1 MNQNYQEVPNQ
12 RQLTENDKVY
22 MLILAGGMG
31 ARIIQTVYIRSLI
44 KIRKKERNT
53 YPILVVDNTLIGHM
67 VSEAMAGENVFGVQA
82 NENPHSWPNDPG
94 VIPIDDGFEHGIYLD
109 SWRAQ
114 NQFFNRDG
122 NILPKLIKNN
132 IDRVYSI
139 EYGFSLTKLIT
150 QHRYKNDPKSF
161 ICNLYSKSMATP
173 LEYDGGYPL
182 LQINNRNRDVDKIVN
197 SSPKPVV
204 LVHLGVDRNPQ
215 ELMSGINYRTH
226 KVWSLKQ
233 WAELATKLKDKYS
246 FIQVY
251 ANEYNPEIPNMQSI
265 RVDNLNPVL
274 QILQSNK
281 CKFFISID
289 NYLPHLAA
297 SLYPSIK
304 RRGIVLWGSVSPHV
318 WGWKH
323 NINIWNTN
331 SCDQNDL
338 GCWRP
343 NMFDQ
348 DQNGKLWVC
357 PSYSC
362 MKSISVQQVLNNVTK
377 IEQITTK
384 DGNNNNKTVML

>member
-1 MNQNYQEVPNQ
+1 MNQNNQ
-12 RQLTENDKVY
+12 VRITETDKVY

-31 ARIIQTVYIRSLI
+31 ARIIQTTFIRSLI
-44 KIRKKERNT
+44 NLRKKEKNN
-53 YPILVVDNTLIGHM
+53 YPILVVDNSIIGHM
-67 VSEAMAGENVFGVQA
+67 VSAAMSGQNVYGVQIPESP
-82 NENPHSWPNDPG
+82 NQWPHDPG
-94 VIPIDDGFEHGIYLD
+94 VIPIEDGFEHGIYLD

-114 NQFFNRDG
+114 NQFFNRDE
-122 NILPKLIKNN
+122 NIVPKLIKNN

-150 QHRYKNDPKSF
+150 QHRYRNDPNSF

-173 LEYDGGYPL
+173 LDYDGGFPL
-182 LQINNRNRDVDKIVN
+182 LKINQQHPEVSKIIN
-197 SSPKPVV
+197 GCNKPIV
-204 LVHLGVDRNPQ
+204 LVHLGVDRNPH

-233 WAELATKLKDKYS
+233 WGELATKLKNKYS

-251 ANEYNPEIPNMQSI
+251 ANEYNPEIPNIKSI

-274 QILQSNK
+274 QILQSPK
-281 CKFFISID
+281 CRMFLSID

-297 SLYPSIK
+297 TLFPSIK
-304 RRGIVLWGSVSPHV
+304 RRGVVLWGSVSPYV

-323 NINIWNTN
+323 NINIWNKN

-362 MKSISVQQVLNNVTK
+362 MKSITTEQVIKNMKKLEE
-377 IEQITTK
+377 IISK
-384 DGNNNNKTVML
+384 DKSKQTNTVML

>member
-1 MNQNYQEVPNQ
+1 MNQQVQ
-12 RQLTENDKVY
+12 RQRELRETDKVY
-22 MLILAGGMG
+22 ILILAGGMG
-31 ARIIQTVYIRSLI
+31 ARIIQTCFIRSLI
-44 KIRKKERNT
+44 RIRKLEKNT
-53 YPILVVDNTLIGHM
+53 YPILVVDNSIIGHM
-67 VSEAMAGENVFGVQA
+67 VSGAMSGQNVHGIQIP
-82 NENPHSWPNDPG
+82 ESPQQWPHDPG
-94 VIPIDDGFEHGIYLD
+94 VIPIDNNNFEHGIYLD

-114 NQFFNRDG
+114 NQFFNRDE
-122 NILPKLIKNN
+122 NIMPKLIKNN

-161 ICNLYSKSMATP
+161 ICNLYSKAMASP

-182 LQINNRNRDVDKIVN
+182 LKMDNNNPQITKLINNSK
-197 SSPKPVV
+197 KPIV
-204 LVHLGVDRNPQ
+204 LVHLGVDRNPH

-226 KVWSLKQ
+226 KVWSLQQ
-233 WAELATKLKDKYS
+233 WGDLATKLKDKYT

-251 ANEYNPEIPNMQSI
+251 ANEYNPEVKNIQSI
-265 RVDNLNPVL
+265 KVDNLNPVL
-274 QILQSNK
+274 QILQSPK
-281 CKFFISID
+281 CRMFISID

-304 RRGIVLWGSVSPHV
+304 RRGIVLWGSVSPYV

-323 NINIWNTN
+323 NINIWNQN

-348 DQNGKLWVC
+348 DRNGKLWVC

-362 MKSISVQQVLNNVTK
+362 MKSITVQQVINSMTK
-377 IEQITTK
+377 LDQLITK
-384 DGNNNNKTVML
+384 DKTQQKNTVTL

>member
-1 MNQNYQEVPNQ
+1 MNNTKEILLN
-12 RQLTENDKVY
+12 ENDKVY
-22 MLILAGGMG
+22 VLMLAGGMG
-31 ARIIQTVYIRSLI
+31 ARIIQTCFIRSLI

-53 YPILVVDNTLIGHM
+53 YPILVIDNTIIGHM
-67 VSEAMAGENVFGVQA
+67 VSSAMSGQNIYGVQIPESP
-82 NENPHSWPNDPG
+82 NQWPHDPG
-94 VIPIDDGFEHGIYLD
+94 VIPIEDGFEHGIYLD

-114 NQFFNRDG
+114 NQFFNRNE
-122 NILPKLIKNN
+122 NIIPKLIKNN

-173 LEYDGGYPL
+173 LDYDNGYPL
-182 LQINNRNRDVDKIVN
+182 LKINQSHPEVSKMINKIN
-197 SSPKPVV
+197 KPII
-204 LVHLGVDRNPQ
+204 LLHMGVDRNPS
-215 ELMSGINYRTH
+215 ELMSGVNYRTH
-226 KVWSLKQ
+226 KVWSLRQ
-233 WAELATKLKDKYS
+233 WSELADKLKKKYS
-246 FIQVY
+246 FVQVY
-251 ANEYNPEIPNMQSI
+251 ANEYNPEIPNIHSI

-274 QILQSNK
+274 QILQSPK
-281 CKFFISID
+281 CRMFLSID

-297 SLYPSIK
+297 TLFPSIK
-304 RRGIVLWGSVSPHV
+304 RRGIVLWGSVSPYV

-323 NINIWNTN
+323 NINIWNKN

-343 NMFDQ
+343 GMFDQ

-362 MKSISVQQVLNNVTK
+362 MKSITTEQVINNIDK
-377 IEQITTK
+377 LEEIISK
-384 DGNNNNKTVML
+384 DNHKQSNKVLL